1 MINILGMNFPDDTNI
16 DIGSIAFDRYG
27 ENLHLA
33 SVDVDKL
40 NTVLTRSTCI
50 GTYNAGT
57 FYFQS
62 GDLAIVDDTQRF
74 FVYNSALDCWT
85 EWNVATASAE
95 SEAET

>member
-16 DIGSIAFDRYG
+16 DIGSIALDRWG

-33 SVDVDKL
+33 DVDIDKL
-40 NTVLTRSTCI
+40 NGILTREVCI
-50 GTYNAGT
+50 GTYSAGS

-62 GDLAIVDDTQRF
+62 GDIAIVDDTQRF
-74 FVYNSALDCWT
+74 FVYNSYLDSWT
-85 EWNVATASAE
+85 EWNVATASTE